1 MIPGTTLQTPKI
13 KLPKESE
20 VSYFTQKIN
29 YEVSKSILAEEA
41 KIKFFK
47 QRNEPNLNDYPQE
60 NQDTDLK
67 IRELKTIL

>member
-1 MIPGTTLQTPKI
+1 M
-13 KLPKESE
+13 
-20 VSYFTQKIN
+20 
-29 YEVSKSILAEEA
+29 SKSILAEEA